1 MDALAADELSVDL
14 LLDEDVLSE
23 DCIVLLD
30 AADAGAFDAGIG
42 AFDSANFAPVIN
54 ARKRAMRITKKRIS
68 VVTVVFFPFILLLL
82 SFINDTSVI
91 F

>member
-1 MDALAADELSVDL
+1 MDVLAADELSVDL

-54 ARKRAMRITKKRIS
+54 ARKRAMRITKKES
-68 VVTVVFFPFILLLL
+68 VSLRWYFFLLYCCYCP
-82 SFINDTSVI
+82 S
-91 F
+91 

>member
-1 MDALAADELSVDL
+1 MDVLAADELSVDL

-30 AADAGAFDAGIG
+30 AADAGIG